1 MMRKK
6 KKKKLNLEPLISAT
20 ITLSIMF
27 LIYASFWWSSY
38 TRMSH
43 LRQINIS
50 GYSIIPEQDHQIQL
64 EILKEHHFLLLEV
77 QQM

>member
-6 KKKKLNLEPLISAT
+6 KKKQLNLESLISAT

-50 GYSIIPEQDHQIQL
+50 GYSIIPE
-64 EILKEHHFLLLEV
+64 KEHKISWNH
-77 QQM
+77 